1 MQMQATLHERIAQGR
16 ARLIAAGIAPADAA
30 IDADVLARH
39 VLGWDLTALV
49 VHGREPVSDEFVRR
63 FEHAIA
69 RRAAREPVAYIT
81 GVREFWGREFEVT
94 RDVLIPRPETESIVE
109 AALERVD
116 RTRSLHVLDIGT
128 GSGCLAVTL
137 AAELPR
143 AHVVATDTS
152 AAALDIARRN
162 ARTHGVEGWVSFVRT
177 DLLDGLSGPFAIVVS
192 NPPYVPSGAELPPDV
207 VRYEPAQALFAG
219 PDGLDVLRRLVP
231 AALDV
236 LAPDGTFIVEFG
248 FGQSEAVR
256 TLAEAAG
263 WSEVEI
269 RPDLQGI
276 ERVGVMNK

>member
-162 ARTHGVEGWVSFVRT
+162 ARTHGVEGRVSFVRT